1 MGEDFLATWTNFC
14 RHAQGNDNESDLLQE
29 FVFGLWRLWKQRND
43 TVFKGEYHH
52 PLDIL
57 ELWKMNIA
65 EFRDARALK
74 MAAGRNCQ
82 SGHPIPRPVKRNTVW
97 RKPSFGTFKLNTDAA
112 WCKDSLRGGVGWV
125 ARDFAGLLQAAG
137 GTGGLFCLSAVMAE
151 ACAIRSRLE
160 ACLKLGFRKILVE
173 SDANELIQ
181 MIRKET
187 SPDFNIECILGDIE
201 TLACCLESVT
211 FVFAPRESNR
221 AAHSVAKFV
230 FKRGRI
236 LFGIVLAQNF
246 CLIFW
251 LRM

>member
-1 MGEDFLATWTNFC
+1 
-14 RHAQGNDNESDLLQE
+14 
-29 FVFGLWRLWKQRND
+29 
-43 TVFKGEYHH
+43 
-52 PLDIL
+52 
-57 ELWKMNIA
+57 MNIA
-65 EFRDARALK
+65 QFRDARALK

-82 SGHPIPRPVKRNTVW
+82 SGQPIPGPVTRNTVW
-97 RKPSFGTFKLNTDAA
+97 RKPSFGTIKLNTDTA

-125 ARDFAGLLQAAG
+125 AGDFAGLLQAAG
-137 GTGGLFCLSAVMAE
+137 GTGGLFSLSAVMAE
-151 ACAIRSRLE
+151 ACAIRSGLE

-173 SDANELIQ
+173 FDANELIQ
-181 MIRKET
+181 MSRKET

-211 FVFAPRESNR
+211 FIFAPREVTVRLTRWLSLF
-221 AAHSVAKFV
+221 S
-230 FKRGRI
+230 KRGRI